1 MATEPATTEE
11 SALVPRP
18 EHRFTFGLWTVGHKG
33 QDPFGDPTRPGLAPE
48 ETVRRLADLGAHG
61 VCFHD
66 NDLVPVGA
74 SADEAREIKERF
86 RRTLDETG
94 MQVTM
99 ATSNLFF
106 HPAFKDGAF
115 TANERGVRRFAMQK
129 TLGAIELGMEL
140 GAPIFVFW
148 GGREGVE
155 ADAAKPARDA
165 LERYREAV
173 DFLCEYVLDRGYD
186 MRFAIE
192 PKPNEPRGDIFLP
205 TVGHALAFIERLQH
219 SGMVGVNPELAHETM
234 AGLSFQHAV
243 SQALWAG
250 KLFHIDLNA
259 QRIGRYDQD
268 FRFGAVGLKDAFFVV
283 KLLED
288 AGYEGPRHFDARP
301 LRVENEDGIWDF
313 AAGCMRTYLA
323 LADKARRFDAD
334 PEIQAALADTKVPEL
349 AEPTVGGYSREAV
362 DALLAEQH
370 DLAALATRACR
381 NERLD
386 QLVIDL
392 LLGLR

>member
-1 MATEPATTEE
+1 MATETATAGE

-33 QDPFGDPTRPGLAPE
+33 SDPFGDAARPGLEPD
-48 ETVRRLADLGAHG
+48 ETVRRLAGLGAHG

-66 NDLVPVGA
+66 NDLVPLGA
-74 SADEAREIKERF
+74 SEHEAREIKGRF
-86 RRTLDETG
+86 RRALDETG

-99 ATSNLFF
+99 ATTNLFF

-115 TANERGVRRFAMQK
+115 TANDREVRRFALQK
-129 TLGAIELGMEL
+129 TLRAIELGMEL

-155 ADAAKPARDA
+155 ADAAKPAGDA
-165 LERYREAV
+165 LERYREAI

-186 MRFAIE
+186 MRF
-192 PKPNEPRGDIFLP
+192 
-205 TVGHALAFIERLQH
+205 
-219 SGMVGVNPELAHETM
+219 
-234 AGLSFQHAV
+234 
-243 SQALWAG
+243 
-250 KLFHIDLNA
+250 
-259 QRIGRYDQD
+259 
-268 FRFGAVGLKDAFFVV
+268 
-283 KLLED
+283 
-288 AGYEGPRHFDARP
+288 
-301 LRVENEDGIWDF
+301 VENEDGIWDF

-323 LADKARRFDAD
+323 LAEKARRFDED
-334 PEIQAALADTKVPEL
+334 PDIRAARAEAKVPALAR
-349 AEPTVGGYSREAV
+349 PTVGGYSREAV
-362 DALLAEQH
+362 DELLAEEH
-370 DLAALATRACR
+370 DLGALGARACR

>member
-1 MATEPATTEE
+1 MATQTAASDN

-18 EHRFTFGLWTVGHKG
+18 EHRFTFGLWTVGHRG
-33 QDPFGDPTRPGLAPE
+33 NDPFGDPTRPGFDPPE
-48 ETVRRLADLGAHG
+48 SVRRLADLGAHG

-66 NDLVPVGA
+66 NDLIPLDA
-74 SADEAREIKERF
+74 TEDEARQAKERF
-86 RRTLDETG
+86 RQALDETG

-115 TANERGVRRFAMQK
+115 TANDREVRRFAMQK
-129 TLGAIELGMEL
+129 TLRAIDLGLEL
-140 GAPIFVFW
+140 GAPTFVFW

-155 ADAAKPARDA
+155 ADAAKPAYDA

-173 DFLCEYVLDRGYD
+173 DFLCEHVRDRGHD

-219 SGMVGVNPELAHETM
+219 PEMVGVNPELAHETM

-243 SQALWAG
+243 AQALWAG

-259 QRIGRYDQD
+259 QRVGRYDQD

-288 AGYEGPRHFDARP
+288 AGYDGPRHFDARP
-301 LRVENEDGIWDF
+301 LRVENEDGVWDF

-323 LADKARRFDAD
+323 LAEKARRFDEDA
-334 PEIQAALADTKVPEL
+334 EIQAALEETKVGEL
-349 AEPTVGGYSREAV
+349 AEPTAGPYSREAV
-362 DALLAEQH
+362 DELLAEQH
-370 DLAALATRACR
+370 DLDALGARACR